1 MKLCRFALSSSPQML
16 SSLWISSWSE
26 DPASGG
32 DFSSTAQR
40 NWRLAVYAFFG
51 VCQGLAI
58 WAGSLILG
66 FRALNA
72 SKSLHESILY
82 RVVRAP
88 MWFFDTTPLGRILNR
103 FTKDLDQADYYLP
116 MVMDA
121 MLEHLT
127 DVIGVAVLITIY
139 VPLFML
145 AILPCVLIYFIIQ
158 KTYVRTSRQLQRL
171 ESVSRSPLYN
181 CVSETVP
188 GVQTIRAYGVQ
199 TPFEGLSDALLERW
213 VASSFYLMCADRWLT
228 LRLNLLGT
236 AITLVTAILL
246 VHGRETTGPAAA
258 GLTLLYALKVTDAL
272 NSLVRFTAELENALI
287 SIERLHEYTSV
298 PIEAPWR
305 VTPAPSPDWP
315 SRGAVRFAGFSTRYR
330 PELNLVLKNV
340 NLNIDPSEKKEGI
353 SMVRTMSREIQLLIC
368 QVMLKQT
375 IAGVFEVHSFLLQTP
390 PLTRARS
397 LLTSFACAYA
407 PKCSQRQKACTASG
421 NSAVLYQ
428 LFEVAVFRA
437 CMHSEHVLDIILG
450 QRSPMGQHQ
459 LICLARA
466 LLRNT
471 KVLVLDEATASVD
484 PDTDGLVQR
493 TIRRDFGQCTVI
505 TVAHRLQTIM
515 DVDRQDHRP

>member
-1 MKLCRFALSSSPQML
+1 GAL
-16 SSLWISSWSE
+16 
-26 DPASGG
+26 A
-32 DFSSTAQR
+32 
-40 NWRLAVYAFFG
+40 
-51 VCQGLAI
+51 GLAI

-127 DVIGVAVLITIY
+127 DVIGVGVLITIY

-199 TPFEGLSDALLERW
+199 TPFEGLSDDLLERW

-298 PIEAPWR
+298 PVEAPWR

-340 NLNIDPSEKKEGI
+340 NLNIDPSEKVWTCIGHYTGSAFIVDSSSITRFALEAWLEYDDLHCEMIYWFPTANVVADTVLCERDTVSMNKQSLCSFGALSEAVKLDNRQYFVRVTFEKEA
-353 SMVRTMSREIQLLIC
+353 MTFSRE
-368 QVMLKQT
+368 
-375 IAGVFEVHSFLLQTP
+375 P
-390 PLTRARS
+390 PL
-397 LLTSFACAYA
+397 
-407 PKCSQRQKACTASG
+407 PCS
-421 NSAVLYQ
+421 
-428 LFEVAVFRA
+428 
-437 CMHSEHVLDIILG
+437 
-450 QRSPMGQHQ
+450 MGQHQ